1 MKVTECITEYFPYTK
16 NYYSRWSWKRDF
28 LSALTS
34 QRISIIMLVKIKPHI
49 VLLRQKDEFQ
59 YFQELALLQWHVTLH

>member
-34 QRISIIMLVKIKPHI
+34 QRISIIMLGKTLLKLSHI
-49 VLLRQKDEFQ
+49 LCYLDK
-59 YFQELALLQWHVTLH
+59 